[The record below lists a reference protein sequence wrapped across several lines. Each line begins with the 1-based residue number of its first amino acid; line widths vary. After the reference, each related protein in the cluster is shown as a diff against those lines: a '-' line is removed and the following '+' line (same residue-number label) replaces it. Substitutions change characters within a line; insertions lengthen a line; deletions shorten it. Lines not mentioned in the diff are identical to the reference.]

1 MMSRIVSYCFK
12 QLIQPLR
19 FSPQRD
25 TLVQQLR
32 LVMGYYNATMPQVLL
47 VTALIFW
54 TLFNQRN
61 GWAME
66 YWSLGEVVTTLGF
79 FWYGR
84 RYLASHAAH
93 TRYTVWLVIAGRAF
107 DGVLCGSLAWIALGT
122 SNLAGDVLIFA
133 VIAGMT
139 GGAVST
145 LSPVMPALVAYV
157 VPALGLVALKT
168 WLMDDPTFHALAAM
182 IVLYATGLIA
192 QAANNSRAAREHIE
206 TGFEL
211 EKLHRQLRAIE
222 HQQTLAEERQRMV
235 QDMHDGL
242 GSSLV
247 SALRVVEHGKLD
259 EAEVAQVLKGCIDD
273 LKLAIDSMEVVDA
286 DLLLLLATLRYR
298 LEPRLKSSGIKLH
311 WQVQALPA
319 LTWLDQRN
327 ALHILRILQEAFTN
341 IIKHTH
347 ASEISVATYADAQ
360 HAYIIV
366 TDNGAGFK
374 LSEAPQKT
382 SKGLSNQRRRAEAIG
397 ATVSW
402 DSGNTGTA
410 FTLCLPIR
418 RESINNSTIARQVTL
433 PQQRLSDELLVN
445 TKPVG
450 ARV

>member
-1 MMSRIVSYCFK
+1 MMSRIVSYCFNP
-12 QLIQPLR
+12 LIQPLR
-19 FSPQRD
+19 FSPQRN

-32 LVMGYYNATMPQVLL
+32 LVLGHYNAAMPQILL
-47 VTALIFW
+47 VIALIFW
-54 TLFNQRN
+54 ALFNPRN
-61 GWAME
+61 ALAMQC
-66 YWSLGEVVTTLGF
+66 WSVAEMLTTLIFYG
-79 FWYGR
+79 YGR
-84 RYLASHAAH
+84 HYLNRANAH
-93 TRYTVWLVIAGRAF
+93 TRYTVWLVIAGRAV
-107 DGVLCGSLAWIALGT
+107 DGVLCGSLAWIALST
-122 SNLAGDVLIFA
+122 SNPAGDVLIFA

-145 LSPVMPALVAYV
+145 LSPVLPALVAYV
-157 VPALGLVALKT
+157 VPALGLVAIKT
-168 WLMDDPTFHALAAM
+168 WLMDDPVFHALAAM

-222 HQQTLAEERQRMV
+222 QQQTLAEERQRMV

-247 SALRVVEHGKLD
+247 CALRVVEHGKLD
-259 EAEVAQVLKGCIDD
+259 KAEVAQVLEGCIDD

-347 ASEISVATYADAQ
+347 ASEISVATYADTQ

-374 LSEAPQKT
+374 LSEAQQKT

-397 ATVSW
+397 ATVGL
-402 DSGNTGTA
+402 DSGHTGTA

-418 RESINNSTIARQVTL
+418 RELINNSAIARQVTL
-433 PQQRLSDELLVN
+433 PHQRLSDEL
-445 TKPVG
+445 
-450 ARV
+450 